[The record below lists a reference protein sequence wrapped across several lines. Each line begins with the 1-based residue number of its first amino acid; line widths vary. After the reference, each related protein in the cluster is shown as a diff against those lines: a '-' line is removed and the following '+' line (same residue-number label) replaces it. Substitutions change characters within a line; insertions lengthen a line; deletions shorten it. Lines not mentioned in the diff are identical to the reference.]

1 MDTAALQSSWQIVAK
16 SGDDVPL
23 YFYSHLFLSHP
34 ELRELFPIS
43 MSAQRDK
50 LVGALG
56 RIVSQVDQLGEVA
69 PFIAQLGREHRRFS
83 VVAEHYGAV
92 GASLLATLKHF
103 LGPAWTPELAA
114 DWSAAYGL
122 IAQTM
127 VQAAEEA
134 ADTTPAW
141 WSAEVTAIERRTLDV
156 SVLRLEPHERYDYRA
171 GQSFAMEVPQRPRQW
186 RYFSPANAPRR
197 DGSIE
202 LHVQLVDGG
211 QVSTSIVRS
220 TRVGD
225 TVRLGAPIGTALT
238 LPDDFAGDLL
248 MVAGGTGLAP
258 LRAVLEQL
266 DRRWQVTG
274 EAPRTHLFHG
284 VRLPWS
290 LYEREL
296 LSQLAHRPWFDY
308 TEAVSDDASY
318 PGPRGP
324 VGTVAAR
331 GGNWRGRT
339 ALVCGSPAMVEHTV
353 AKLVEAGIS
362 REHIRFE
369 SFGAAGD
376 VNQSQQEATGKVMGS
391 E

>member
-23 YFYSHLFLSHP
+23 FFYSHLFLSHP

-43 MSAQRDK
+43 MAAQRDK

-56 RIVSQVDQLGEVA
+56 AVVSSVDRIEEVV
-69 PFIAQLGREHRRFS
+69 PLIQQLGREHRRFS

-122 IAQTM
+122 VARTM
-127 VQAAEEA
+127 VEAAEAA
-134 ADTTPAW
+134 ADTPAW
-141 WSAEVTAIERRTLDV
+141 WSADVTAIERRTLDV
-156 SVLRLEPHERYDYRA
+156 AVLRLQPQERYDYRP

-220 TRVGD
+220 TKVGD

-238 LPDDFAGDLL
+238 LPDDVATDLL

-258 LRAVLEQL
+258 LRAVLEQV

-274 EAPRTHLFHG
+274 EVPRVHLFHG
-284 VRLPWS
+284 VRMPWS

-308 TEAVSDDASY
+308 TEVVSDDSSY
-318 PGPRGP
+318 PGARGP

-331 GGNWRGRT
+331 GGSWQGRT

-353 AKLVEAGIS
+353 AKLAEAGIS
-362 REHIRFE
+362 RTHIRFE

-376 VNQSQQEATGKVMGS
+376 VNQSQQQASRQGDGQ
-391 E
+391 

>member
-1 MDTAALQSSWQIVAK
+1 MDPAALQGSWQIVAK

-23 YFYSHLFLSHP
+23 FFYSHLFLSHP

-43 MSAQRDK
+43 MAAQRDK

-56 RIVSQVDQLGEVA
+56 SVVSSVDRLEEVV
-69 PFIAQLGREHRRFS
+69 PLIQQLGREHRRFS

-122 IAQTM
+122 IARTM
-127 VQAAEEA
+127 VEAAEAA
-134 ADTTPAW
+134 ADTPAW
-141 WSAEVTAIERRTLDV
+141 WTAEVTAIERRTLDV
-156 SVLRLEPHERYDYRA
+156 SVLRLQPQEHYDYRA
-171 GQSFAMEVPQRPRQW
+171 GQSFAMEIPQRPRLW

-220 TRVGD
+220 TKVGD

-238 LPDDFAGDLL
+238 LPDDFEGDLL

-274 EAPRTHLFHG
+274 RTPRTHLFHG
-284 VRLPWS
+284 VRMPWS

-296 LSQLAHRPWFDY
+296 LSQLANRPWFDY
-308 TEAVSDDASY
+308 TEAVSDDSSY
-318 PGPRGP
+318 PGARGP

-331 GGNWRGRT
+331 GGSWQGRT
-339 ALVCGSPAMVEHTV
+339 AMVCGSPAMVEHTV
-353 AKLVEAGIS
+353 ARLAEAGIP

-376 VNQSQQEATGKVMGS
+376 VNHSQQEASRQGDGQ
-391 E
+391 

>member
-1 MDTAALQSSWQIVAK
+1 MDTAGLQSSWQIVAK

-23 YFYSHLFLSHP
+23 FFYSHLFLSHP

-43 MSAQRDK
+43 MAAQRDR

-56 RIVSQVDQLGEVA
+56 QIVSQVDQLAEVA

-122 IAQTM
+122 IARTM

-134 ADTTPAW
+134 ADTSPAW
-141 WSAEVTAIERRTLDV
+141 WTAEVTATERRTLDV
-156 SVLRLEPHERYDYRA
+156 SVLRLEPHEPYDYRA

-197 DGSIE
+197 DGSLE

-211 QVSTSIVRS
+211 QVSASIVRG
-220 TRVGD
+220 TKVGD

-238 LPDDFAGDLL
+238 VPDDAAGDLL

-274 EAPRTHLFHG
+274 EAPRVHLFHG
-284 VRLPWS
+284 VRMPWS

-296 LSQLAHRPWFDY
+296 LSQLARRPWFDY
-308 TEAVSDDASY
+308 TEAVSDDTSY

-331 GGNWRGRT
+331 GGDWQGRT

-353 AKLVEAGIS
+353 ARLTEAGIS

-376 VNQSQQEATGKVMGS
+376 DVNQSQQKAGRQGDGQ
-391 E
+391 